1 MKIKQAFLTLTI
13 FLTACVNNTV
23 QQSVR
28 DQEEP
33 ARSARMEQPVM
44 EEAQRAEEE
53 SRSQAEI
60 TRLEREE
67 MARVEREEEL
77 ARQEAERQR
86 ELEAEE
92 ARRLAAEARMADAR
106 EAEELRQ
113 AETLVRQQ
121 ARIEELSRQVQ
132 MLNEQAQTVESA
144 NEVLNEALEAAEA
157 VTAALSEESQKFND
171 INPESGMLPE
181 AIDMERLDELTTR
194 LEQLRAQAASL
205 QAQ

>member
-1 MKIKQAFLTLTI
+1 
-13 FLTACVNNTV
+13 
-23 QQSVR
+23 
-28 DQEEP
+28 
-33 ARSARMEQPVM
+33 
-44 EEAQRAEEE
+44 
-53 SRSQAEI
+53 
-60 TRLEREE
+60 
-67 MARVEREEEL
+67 
-77 ARQEAERQR
+77 
-86 ELEAEE
+86 
-92 ARRLAAEARMADAR
+92 LAAEARMAAAR

-113 AETLVRQQ
+113 AETLARQQ

-132 MLNEQAQTVESA
+132 MLNEQTQTVESA